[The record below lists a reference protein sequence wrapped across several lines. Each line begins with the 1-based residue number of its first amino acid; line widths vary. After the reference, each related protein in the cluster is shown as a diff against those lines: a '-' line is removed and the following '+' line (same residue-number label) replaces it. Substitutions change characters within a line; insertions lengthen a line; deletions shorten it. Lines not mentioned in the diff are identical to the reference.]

1 MKLADSFIGLTLIF
15 LAGVVAR
22 FWNECV
28 SCAFKKTV
36 FSEQH
41 TSFLAGL
48 PHLHVFTLPAHRWV
62 VAVAPILA
70 TAYNKTKN
78 IVITLF
84 ITPKVRPY
92 WKTL

>member
-1 MKLADSFIGLTLIF
+1 MKAFGAIKDLLQFKKTGLYTKVIDSFTGLTLIF

-41 TSFLAGL
+41 TSFFEGL
-48 PHLHVFTLPAHRWV
+48 PHLHFFTFPAQ
-62 VAVAPILA
+62 
-70 TAYNKTKN
+70 
-78 IVITLF
+78 
-84 ITPKVRPY
+84 
-92 WKTL
+92 